1 MTFYRDL
8 AKTDAVTTNIKEQLA
23 DNIYKHGQGIAHHA
37 LALKIYNS
45 QGSCELTDDEF
56 KLLMGFVEQKCTPMI
71 IEAFKNLKDDADS
84 QK

>member
-45 QGSCELTDDEF
+45 QVMSAAIS
-56 KLLMGFVEQKCTPMI
+56 P
-71 IEAFKNLKDDADS
+71 S
-84 QK
+84 